1 MLKSLT
7 HYQRR
12 LADKGVGGIIASRW
26 RWYKQSFQMNNW
38 LIGRLI
44 ELTGNKITVDGVT
57 LCVDNPQIMTMH
69 KSSIYFG
76 IYEIAERDLARRH
89 IDPSLPLVEIGASI
103 GGVSCITNKLLSDP
117 LSHVVVECNPNN
129 VPTLTRNR
137 EINGCKF
144 TIEPFALAYGSDTV
158 TFNIVPGGW
167 MVGNIK
173 GLRGREVSVPTIT
186 LKQILAKHGFQIIS
200 LISDCEGT
208 EVEMIEN
215 EPDVL
220 RSHVKNLIIETHPEL
235 RGEDTTA
242 KVLHRLT
249 ELGFEL
255 SEQNAEKQV
264 FALSN
269 RHLHVRP

>member
-12 LADKGVGGIIASRW
+12 LAEKGVGGIIASRW

-57 LCVDNPQIMTMH
+57 LSVDNPQIMTMH

-117 LSHVVVECNPNN
+117 PVMS
-129 VPTLTRNR
+129 
-137 EINGCKF
+137 
-144 TIEPFALAYGSDTV
+144 
-158 TFNIVPGGW
+158 
-167 MVGNIK
+167 
-173 GLRGREVSVPTIT
+173 
-186 LKQILAKHGFQIIS
+186 
-200 LISDCEGT
+200 
-208 EVEMIEN
+208 
-215 EPDVL
+215 
-220 RSHVKNLIIETHPEL
+220 
-235 RGEDTTA
+235 
-242 KVLHRLT
+242 
-249 ELGFEL
+249 
-255 SEQNAEKQV
+255 
-264 FALSN
+264 
-269 RHLHVRP
+269 